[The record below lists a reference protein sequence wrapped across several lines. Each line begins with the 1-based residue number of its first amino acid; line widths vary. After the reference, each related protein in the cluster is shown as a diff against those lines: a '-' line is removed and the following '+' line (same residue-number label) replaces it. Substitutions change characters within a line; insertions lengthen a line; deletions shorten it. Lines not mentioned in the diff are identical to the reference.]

1 MCQPIKDRPDRLK
14 LDLDMMAAL
23 RAAVRVR
30 RAPIMAR
37 TISSSS
43 SRASD
48 ALFVHRDTPYNN
60 SSIPFSF
67 TPENMKKAEEIIS
80 HYPPQYK
87 KAAIIPLLD
96 LGQRQNKG
104 WTSISVMNYV
114 AKLVEVPPMRVYE
127 VATFYTMF
135 NREPIGQ
142 NFVQVCTTTPCMLRG
157 AYDILE
163 TVQSHLGGI
172 HVGDTTK
179 DGKFTLVEVECL
191 GACSNAPMMAVNDDF
206 YEDLTPETT
215 KKVLDVFAKGSI
227 PKPGPQSGR
236 QTSENSAGLTALTSK
251 PYGPGEHCTPE
262 FQ

>member
-1 MCQPIKDRPDRLK
+1 
-14 LDLDMMAAL
+14 MAFAL
-23 RAAVRVR
+23 RAAVRSARPVGVARAFSSASPR
-30 RAPIMAR
+30 R
-37 TISSSS
+37 
-43 SRASD
+43 SD
-48 ALFVHRDTPYNN
+48 ALFNHRDTPYNN
-60 SSIPFSF
+60 PGIKFEF
-67 TPENMKKAEEIIS
+67 TPENLKVAQSTIAK
-80 HYPPQYK
+80 YPPQYK
-87 KAAIIPLLD
+87 KAAVIPLLD
-96 LGQRQNKG
+96 LAQRQNKG

-114 AKLVEVPPMRVYE
+114 AKLLEMPPMRVYE

-135 NREPIGQ
+135 NREPIGV

-172 HVGDTTK
+172 KVGDTTK

-191 GACSNAPMMAVNDDF
+191 GACSNAPMLAMNDDF

-215 KKVLDVFAKGSI
+215 KKILDAFARGEK

-251 PYGPGEHCTPE
+251 PYGPGEHCLPE
-262 FQ
+262 FA

>member
-1 MCQPIKDRPDRLK
+1 
-14 LDLDMMAAL
+14 
-23 RAAVRVR
+23 
-30 RAPIMAR
+30 MAR

>member
-1 MCQPIKDRPDRLK
+1 ML
-14 LDLDMMAAL
+14 AAT
-23 RAAVRVR
+23 RAAA
-30 RAPIMAR
+30 RARKLPISAR
-37 TISSSS
+37 ALSSSS
-43 SRASD
+43 KRQSD
-48 ALFVHRDTPYNN
+48 ALFVHRDTDYNN
-60 SSIPFSF
+60 SKIPFAF
-67 TPENMKKAEEIIS
+67 TEENMKKAKEVIS

-114 AKLVEVPPMRVYE
+114 AQLVEVPPMRVYE

-157 AYDILE
+157 AYEILD
-163 TVQSHLGGI
+163 TVKSHLGGI
-172 HVGDTTK
+172 KVGDTTK

-191 GACSNAPMMAVNDDF
+191 GACSSAPMMAVNDDF

-215 KKVLDVFAKGSI
+215 RKVLDVFKSGSK
-227 PKPGPQSGR
+227 PKVGPQAGR
-236 QTSENSAGLTALTSK
+236 HTVENSAGLTSLTSK